1 MFKDEIMNR
10 LTLSGIAK
18 LLLMLLITNLAIAQ
32 DNKTMHAFTTTS
44 IEGEKVKLSD
54 FQGKKVMVVN
64 TASKCGLTPQYR
76 DLQALYAKYGGDKFE
91 IIGFPA
97 NNFGKQEPGTDA
109 EIKEF
114 CTKNYGVNFPMMH
127 KISVKGDD
135 IDPIYT
141 WLTRKEHNGVD
152 NAPVKWNFQKF
163 LIDENGNWV
172 GMVSPSDKPN
182 KKSIIDWIETG
193 KANF

>member
-1 MFKDEIMNR
+1 
-10 LTLSGIAK
+10 
-18 LLLMLLITNLAIAQ
+18 
-32 DNKTMHAFTTTS
+32 
-44 IEGEKVKLSD
+44 
-54 FQGKKVMVVN
+54 
-64 TASKCGLTPQYR
+64 
-76 DLQALYAKYGGDKFE
+76 
-91 IIGFPA
+91 
-97 NNFGKQEPGTDA
+97 
-109 EIKEF
+109 
-114 CTKNYGVNFPMMH
+114 MMH